1 MDGQPISMFDYEK
14 SFFPIGIIAM
24 DSAKEVGGLIDKHL
38 MGWYYKAKPEA
49 ENDENTKKS
58 LLLKASCPR
67 FNTGDAKAVIGETVR
82 GYDMYIITDVGNYN
96 CEYDMYGN

>member
-58 LLLKASCPR
+58 LLLKLSIDT
-67 FNTGDAKAVIGETVR
+67 NLL
-82 GYDMYIITDVGNYN
+82 TDKFFISIYN
-96 CEYDMYGN
+96 SFRCILPFLSLYT